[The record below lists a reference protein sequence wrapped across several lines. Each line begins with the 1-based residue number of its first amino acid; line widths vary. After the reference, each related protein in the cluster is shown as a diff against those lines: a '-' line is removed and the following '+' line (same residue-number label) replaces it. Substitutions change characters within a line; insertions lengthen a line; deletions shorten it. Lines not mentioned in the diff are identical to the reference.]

1 MKTKNWAPWLVFAT
15 MVMMVV
21 RYSAAF
27 AASDMG
33 QITGAGSDFVTF
45 LTGLTGIGM
54 GILDTAGGGFL
65 FNGWSRVFPRTGSAW
80 SIRFKVLSVCVFGLL
95 FSGMFILVPFTMSR
109 LAHES
114 VLDTLGGKESVW
126 AWMWSAMV
134 NLIPYVIIGGVFT
147 GNRMV
152 EQMDGT
158 ESSGKLPVSSDL
170 SSSNLP
176 QNWRKVRPTLSM
188 EEVTNIAYASSA
200 DIMRIFP
207 GLSERSARNW
217 RSNARDEIKLPQ

>member
-1 MKTKNWAPWLVFAT
+1 MKTKNWAPWLVIAT
-15 MVMMVV
+15 MIMMVV

-54 GILDTAGGGFL
+54 GVLDTAGGGFL
-65 FNGWSRVFPRTGSAW
+65 FNGWSRVFPRTGNAW

-114 VLDTLGGKESVW
+114 VLDTLGGKESFW
-126 AWMWSAMV
+126 AWMWSATVWLSKWMARKV
-134 NLIPYVIIGGVFT
+134 PVSYRKVPFRREILPVTCRRIGGKFALHC
-147 GNRMV
+147 R
-152 EQMDGT
+152 
-158 ESSGKLPVSSDL
+158 
-170 SSSNLP
+170 
-176 QNWRKVRPTLSM
+176 WRR
-188 EEVTNIAYASSA
+188 
-200 DIMRIFP
+200 
-207 GLSERSARNW
+207 
-217 RSNARDEIKLPQ
+217 